1 MIKLS
6 RAVGYVFIACA
17 IILLLGIA
25 ASLDSPALLGG
36 YVFYCLVGSAFFF
49 ILAEIVQ
56 LLTNISNRLTWL
68 MPQEYFDA
76 NPDVDIPPDLDHA
89 ESTSQEDQSA

>member
-25 ASLDSPALLGG
+25 ASLDSPILLGG

-56 LLTNISNRLTWL
+56 LLTNISNHLTWL

-76 NPDVDIPPDLDHA
+76 NPDVDVSPDLDPA
-89 ESTSQEDQSA
+89 GSTPQEAQSV